1 MARTKKQET
10 SAKTKK
16 STTRKTKTKK
26 QETTSVEDK
35 VNKVLEET
43 PKSTETTE
51 STESTESTEEKAKP
65 VGTLFNVINYN
76 NISDLDRFIQNL
88 TSDQALYCVVQAAR
102 AAHQR
107 SAYGMEESEVV
118 SKAIRVLTTPPE
130 NKEQEAPEP
139 EVHKA

>member
-1 MARTKKQET
+1 MARTKKEET

-51 STESTESTEEKAKP
+51 TTESTEEKAEP